1 MSIAQ
6 VIHLGRHETP
16 TARLV
21 TPADAP
27 RAEWLAARQHG
38 ITATDLVAIMAQSK
52 YKTAFDVWSDKLM
65 PPSDSDDIGEAAIW
79 GNRLEEPVAQEWAHR
94 HGLRVR
100 RIGLVANESEPWQLA
115 SLDRI
120 VHGCDDGKCALEV
133 KTRNLFV
140 ADAWQEALPV
150 DVEIQAR
157 WQLLVS
163 GLDHVHVA
171 ALIGGQR
178 LVEHRVDRDS
188 EAEQKLIDAARIV
201 WQAVLDNTPPNMPA
215 ELWSTE
221 FLEQRHSDRAGE
233 VEVDAVTLATVEL
246 YQTTLAEIKV
256 LEDAKSRYRTMLV
269 GSLGEH
275 ESATWNG
282 REVYSYKASTTPRL
296 DSKELKRLHP
306 DVAKDERIWS
316 STTTR
321 TLRVKTERKTK

>member
-1 MSIAQ
+1 MSIAEA
-6 VIHLGRHETP
+6 VHLGRHETP

-21 TPADAP
+21 TSADAP
-27 RAEWLAARQHG
+27 RSEWLAARRNG

-65 PPSDSDDIGEAAIW
+65 PPSDDDEIGEAAIW
-79 GNRLEEPVAQEWAHR
+79 GNRLEEPVAQEWASR
-94 HGLRVR
+94 HGFKLR
-100 RIGLVANESEPWQLA
+100 RIGLIANEAEQWQLA

-120 VHGCDDGKCALEV
+120 VHGCPDGKCALEV

-140 ADAWQEALPV
+140 QDAWIEALPV

-178 LVEHRVDRDS
+178 LVEHRVDRDVA
-188 EAEQKLIDAARIV
+188 AEQALVDAARIV
-201 WQAVLDNTPPNMPA
+201 WQSVLDNTPPNMPA

-221 FLEQRHSDRAGE
+221 YLEQRHVDRAGSL
-233 VEVDAVTLATVEL
+233 EVDAVTLATVEL

-256 LEDAKSRYRTMLV
+256 LEEAKARYRTMLV

-275 ESATWNG
+275 ETATWDG

-296 DSKELKRLHP
+296 DQKELARLHP
-306 DVAKDERIWS
+306 DVAADERIWK
-316 STTTR
+316 TQTTR
-321 TLRVKTERKTK
+321 TLRVKTERKR